1 MKKLTNEQIRVLS
14 QEIFEKISEP
24 FEKEIAKLK
33 AENSELRKNAKQIAD
48 KELKKEIE
56 QLKERL
62 EFSFGEFASKKE
74 LAAYK
79 AFCKK
84 HKHPEQLKGMEHIA
98 GWVAKFP
105 YVVEESTSMGHIV
118 RAVCPICG
126 SMKDLT
132 DIGAW

>member
-1 MKKLTNEQIRVLS
+1 MKKLTKEQIRTLS
-14 QEIFEKISEP
+14 QEIVEKISEP
-24 FEKEIAKLK
+24 FLDKISKLE
-33 AENSELRKNAKQIAD
+33 AENAELRKNAKQIAD
-48 KELKKEIE
+48 KELKDEIE

-132 DIGAW
+132 DINAW